1 MRKIKF
7 YNSDNKVIAVSSF
20 GEQPVKGVAKCDPDD
35 TFSLEIGKELA
46 EARCNLK
53 VATKRTKYAKTKLDE
68 ATDAFNAAAAYLCYV
83 NKYHTNAVNTCE
95 EAQKAVDDILAK
107 LV

>member
-20 GEQPVKGVAKCDPDD
+20 GEQPVKGVAKCDPSD

-53 VATKRTKYAKTKLDE
+53 VASKRAKYADAKLDE
-68 ATDAFNAAAAYLCYV
+68 ALETFNAAAAYLCYIK
-83 NKYHTNAVNTCE
+83 KYHTNALNTRD
-95 EAQKAVDDILAK
+95 EAQKTVDAVLAK

>member
-35 TFSLEIGKELA
+35 TFSLEIGRELA

-53 VATKRTKYAKTKLDE
+53 VATKRVKYADVKLNE
-68 ATDAFNAAAAYLCYV
+68 ALEAFDAAAAYLCYV
-83 NKYHTNAVNTCE
+83 KKYHANAVNTCE
-95 EAQKAVDDILAK
+95 EAQKTVDDILAK
-107 LV
+107 LA